1 MYKEICMGGYSEL
14 LLGMLGKISPRPSP
28 YLVPCHER
36 VMGATEKFDER
47 RRCIEKCQN
56 KNVPLYL
63 AFHISL
69 RDHKKRW
76 AVGAH
81 FKAQHI
87 YTGHTSNSDEKL
99 C

>member
-1 MYKEICMGGYSEL
+1 MGGYSEL

-56 KNVPLYL
+56 KNVQLFL
-63 AFHISL
+63 AFPISL
-69 RDHKKRW
+69 FEITRKDGQYGRISKHS
-76 AVGAH
+76 
-81 FKAQHI
+81 I
-87 YTGHTSNSDEKL
+87 YAYAGHTSNSEGKL
-99 C
+99 CL